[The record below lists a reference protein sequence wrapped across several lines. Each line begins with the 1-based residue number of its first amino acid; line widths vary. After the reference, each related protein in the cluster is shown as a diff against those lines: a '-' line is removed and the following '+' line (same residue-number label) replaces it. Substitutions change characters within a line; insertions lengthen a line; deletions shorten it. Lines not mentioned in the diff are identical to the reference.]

1 MKKRFLALLLA
12 LVMVVALLPTIA
24 LAADSGNTLQ
34 FSTDLRAEYS
44 ATQSQW
50 GSYNVSIA
58 VGTYTPAG
66 GEAKE
71 LPAGT
76 TIKYQWYWNT
86 TGKIDP
92 SVDTKMNGGTRAI
105 ISTSQAGIKY
115 YYAIATAEIDG
126 VTYTGTTTL
135 AKFIVRVAD
144 ITVTAAVNNQGLL
157 AACKDGTPACGISV
171 KVADLNMDGKH
182 TYDEAM
188 VALHKTWKSEADF
201 AVSDAGEVTKLW
213 GVETKNC
220 LFYLNDK
227 TFDTK
232 VTETTLKK
240 GDRLVA
246 SLIKDTTNF
255 SDKYTTFDLAQKTIA
270 EGVAFDLVLKD
281 GDGNALPGVQIGLW
295 EEGAFKALEGKTTD
309 EEGKVSLSFETA
321 GKYYVTASGSVQGS
335 PIVAPGCAVTVKKVG
350 ELRIDGKL
358 GTNPYTSLVGEA
370 PSFRSQFTPR
380 YYEGSSWTSATKITR
395 KWTASAPT
403 ARCRKRS
410 LISMPN

>member
-1 MKKRFLALLLA
+1 MKKRLLALLLA

-34 FSTDLRAEYS
+34 FSTDLRPEYS
-44 ATQSQW
+44 ANQSQW
-50 GSYNVSIA
+50 GSYTLSIA

-66 GEAKE
+66 GSAKE

-76 TIKYQWYWNT
+76 KINYQWYWNT

-92 SVDTKMNGGTRAI
+92 SVDTKMPGAVRTI
-105 ISTSQAGIKY
+105 VSTSQAGIKY

-135 AKFIVRVAD
+135 AKFIVRVPD

-201 AVSDAGEVTKLW
+201 AVSDAGLVTKLW

-232 VTETTLKK
+232 VTETTLKS

-246 SLIKDTTNF
+246 SLIKDTTNY
-255 SDKYTTFDLAQKTIA
+255 SDKYTTFDLA
-270 EGVAFDLVLKD
+270 
-281 GDGNALPGVQIGLW
+281 
-295 EEGAFKALEGKTTD
+295 
-309 EEGKVSLSFETA
+309 
-321 GKYYVTASGSVQGS
+321 
-335 PIVAPGCAVTVKKVG
+335 
-350 ELRIDGKL
+350 
-358 GTNPYTSLVGEA
+358 
-370 PSFRSQFTPR
+370 
-380 YYEGSSWTSATKITR
+380 
-395 KWTASAPT
+395 
-403 ARCRKRS
+403 
-410 LISMPN
+410 